1 MITIKKGL
9 DLPIA
14 GEPSALIENGP
25 VVRSVALIGPDYIGM
40 KPTLLVEV
48 GDTVK
53 KGQLLFSDK
62 KTEGVLYTAPVAG
75 KITEINR
82 GAKRV
87 FQSMVIEVEG
97 DEEETFTSY
106 GESDLTSLTREQ
118 VQENLLKSGL
128 WSSLRTR
135 PYSRVPSPET
145 TPHSIFVTAIDTNPL
160 APPPEVVLSEEPRAF
175 TQGLQVLK
183 SLTAGKLF
191 LCKAPGT
198 NLPGVEQDFVTV
210 EEFGGPHPAG
220 LVGTHIHFLDPVS
233 EKKTV
238 WYINY
243 QDVIAIGK
251 LFATGKLSSE
261 RVISIAGP
269 VVKEP
274 KLVRTVIGANIADL
288 TADNLEGEN
297 DRLISGSALSGRTA
311 EGPFAYLGRY
321 ALQVTALK
329 EGDHRD
335 FLGWM
340 GPGFNKYSVVPVF
353 ASSWIGQGKKVA
365 FTTSTEGSKRAMIP
379 IGTYEKVMPLD
390 ILPTFLLRA
399 LITDDTEQAKQLGC
413 LELDEED
420 LSLCT
425 FVCPGKYNYGSL
437 LRKSLTTIEVEG

>member
-14 GEPSALIENGP
+14 GVPSALIENGP
-25 VVRSVALIGPDYIGM
+25 AVRSVALIGPDYIGM

-62 KTEGVLYTAPVAG
+62 KTEGVLFTAPVAG
-75 KITEINR
+75 KVTEINR
-82 GAKRV
+82 GAKRA

-106 GESDLTSLTREQ
+106 GEGDLTSLTREQ
-118 VQENLLKSGL
+118 VQDNLLKSGL
-128 WSSLRTR
+128 WTSLRTR

-183 SLTAGKLF
+183 TLTTGKVF

-251 LFATGKLSSE
+251 LFATGQLSSE
-261 RVISIAGP
+261 RVVSVAGP

-274 KLVRTVIGANIADL
+274 KLVRTVLGANISDL
-288 TADNLEGEN
+288 VEGNLEGDM

-311 EGPFAYLGRY
+311 QGPFAYLGRY

-329 EGDHRD
+329 EGTHRD

-399 LITDDTEQAKQLGC
+399 LITEDTEQAKLLGC

-437 LRKSLTTIEVEG
+437 LRDNLTKIEIEG

>member
-25 VVRSVALIGPDYIGM
+25 AIRSVALIGPDYVGM
-40 KPTLLVEV
+40 KPTLAVDV

-53 KGQLLFSDK
+53 KGQMIFSDK
-62 KTEGVLYTAPVAG
+62 KTEGVIYTSPVSG
-75 KITEINR
+75 KVKEINR

-87 FQSMVIEVEG
+87 FQSMVIEVQG
-97 DEEETFTSY
+97 SDEETFASY
-106 GESDLTSLTREQ
+106 SDDALASLTRDQ
-118 VQENLLKSGL
+118 VQENLLQSGL

-135 PYSRVPSPET
+135 PFSRVPAPGTE
-145 TPHSIFVTAIDTNPL
+145 PHSIFVTAIDTNPL
-160 APPPEVVLSEEPRAF
+160 APPPEVVLGEEPRAF
-175 TQGLQVLK
+175 TQGLQVLRTL
-183 SLTAGKLF
+183 SEGKLY

-198 NLPGVEQDFVTV
+198 NLPGCELDFVTV

-220 LVGTHIHFLDPVS
+220 LPGTHIHFLDPVS
-233 EKKTV
+233 DKKTV
-238 WYINY
+238 WTINY

-251 LFATGKLSSE
+251 LFATGKLSTE
-261 RVISIAGP
+261 RVISLAGP
-269 VVKEP
+269 VVKNP
-274 KLVRTVIGANIADL
+274 KLLKTTLGASLHDL
-288 TADNLEGEN
+288 TEGNLEEGEN
-297 DRLISGSALSGRTA
+297 RLISGSALSGRA
-311 EGPFAYLGRY
+311 SEGPFAYLGRY
-321 ALQVTALK
+321 ALQVTVLK
-329 EGDHRD
+329 EGNHRD

-340 GPGFNKYSVVPVF
+340 GPGFNKFSVVPVF
-353 ASSWIGQGKKVA
+353 ISSWLGQGKKRS

-399 LITDDTEQAKQLGC
+399 LITEDTEQAKELGC

-437 LRKSLTTIEVEG
+437 LRDNLTKIEIEG

>member
-25 VVRSVALIGPDYIGM
+25 AIRSVALIGPDYVGM
-40 KPTLLVEV
+40 KPTLAVDV

-53 KGQLLFSDK
+53 KGQKIFSDK
-62 KTEGVLYTAPVAG
+62 KTEGVVYTSPVSG
-75 KITEINR
+75 KVTEINR

-87 FQSMVIEVEG
+87 FQSLVIEVQG
-97 DEEETFTSY
+97 SDEETFASY
-106 GESDLTSLTREQ
+106 GDDALASLTRDQ
-118 VQENLLKSGL
+118 VQENLLQSGL
-128 WSSLRTR
+128 WTSFRTR
-135 PYSRVPSPET
+135 PYSRVPAPGTE
-145 TPHSIFVTAIDTNPL
+145 PHSIFVTAIDTNPL
-160 APPPEVVLSEEPRAF
+160 APPPEVVLGEEPRAF
-175 TQGLQVLK
+175 TQGLQVLRT
-183 SLTAGKLF
+183 LTGGKLY

-198 NLPGVEQDFVTV
+198 NLPGCELDFVTV

-220 LVGTHIHFLDPVS
+220 LPGTHIHFLDPVS
-233 EKKTV
+233 DKKTV
-238 WYINY
+238 WNINY

-251 LFATGKLSSE
+251 LFTTGKLSTE
-261 RVISIAGP
+261 RVISLAGP
-269 VVKEP
+269 VVKNP
-274 KLVRTVIGANIADL
+274 KLLKTTLGASLHDL
-288 TADNLEGEN
+288 TEGNLEEGEN
-297 DRLISGSALSGRTA
+297 RLISGSALSGRKSQ
-311 EGPFAYLGRY
+311 GPFAYLGRY
-321 ALQVTALK
+321 ALQVTVLR
-329 EGDHRD
+329 EGNHRD

-340 GPGFNKYSVVPVF
+340 GPGFDKFSVVPVF
-353 ASSWIGQGKKVA
+353 ISSWLGQGKKRA

-399 LITDDTEQAKQLGC
+399 LITEDTEQAKELGC

-437 LRKSLTTIEVEG
+437 LRNNLTKIEIEG

>member
-14 GEPSALIENGP
+14 GVPSALIENGP
-25 VVRSVALIGPDYIGM
+25 AVRSVALIGPDYIGM

-62 KTEGVLYTAPVAG
+62 KTEGVLFTAPVAG
-75 KITEINR
+75 KVTEINR
-82 GAKRV
+82 GAKRA

-106 GESDLTSLTREQ
+106 GEGDLTSLTREQ
-118 VQENLLKSGL
+118 VQDNLLKSGL
-128 WSSLRTR
+128 WTSLRTR

-183 SLTAGKLF
+183 TLTTGKVF

-251 LFATGKLSSE
+251 LFATGQLSSE
-261 RVISIAGP
+261 RVISVAGP

-274 KLVRTVIGANIADL
+274 KLVRTVLGANISDL
-288 TADNLEGEN
+288 VEGNLEGDM

-311 EGPFAYLGRY
+311 QGPFAYLGRY
-321 ALQVTALK
+321 ALQVTVLK
-329 EGDHRD
+329 EGTHRD

-399 LITDDTEQAKQLGC
+399 LITEDTEQAKQLGC

-437 LRKSLTTIEVEG
+437 LRKSLTTIEIEG

>member
-14 GEPSALIENGP
+14 GVPSALIENGP
-25 VVRSVALIGPDYIGM
+25 AVRSVALIGPDYIGM

-62 KTEGVLYTAPVAG
+62 KTEGVLFTAPVAG
-75 KITEINR
+75 KVTEINR
-82 GAKRV
+82 GAKRA

-106 GESDLTSLTREQ
+106 GEGDLTSLTREQ
-118 VQENLLKSGL
+118 VQDNLLKSGL
-128 WSSLRTR
+128 WTSLRTR

-183 SLTAGKLF
+183 TLTTGKVF

-243 QDVIAIGK
+243 QDVIAFGK
-251 LFATGKLSSE
+251 LFATGQLSSE

-274 KLVRTVIGANIADL
+274 KLVRTVLGANISDL
-288 TADNLEGEN
+288 VEGNLEGDM

-311 EGPFAYLGRY
+311 QGPFAYLGRY

-329 EGDHRD
+329 EGTHRD

-399 LITDDTEQAKQLGC
+399 LITEDTEQAKQLGC

-437 LRKSLTTIEVEG
+437 LRKSLTTIEIEG

>member
-25 VVRSVALIGPDYIGM
+25 EIRSVALIGPDYIGM
-40 KPTLLVEV
+40 KPTLAVEV

-62 KTEGVLYTAPVAG
+62 KTEGVIYTAPAAG
-75 KITEINR
+75 KVTEINR
-82 GAKRV
+82 GAKRA
-87 FQSMVIEVEG
+87 FQSMVIELEG
-97 DEEETFTSY
+97 SDEETFASY
-106 GESDLTSLTREQ
+106 EEGQLSSLTREQ
-118 VQENLLKSGL
+118 VTENLVQSGL
-128 WSSLRTR
+128 WTSLRTR
-135 PYSRVPSPET
+135 PYSKVPSPES
-145 TPHSIFVTAIDTNPL
+145 TPHSIFVTAIDTSPL

-175 TQGLQVLK
+175 SQGLQILK
-183 SLTAGKLF
+183 TLTEGKLF

-198 NLPGVEQDFVTV
+198 NLPGCELDFVTV

-220 LVGTHIHFLDPVS
+220 LVGTHIHYLDPVS

-243 QDVIAIGK
+243 QDVIAVGK
-251 LFATGKLSSE
+251 LFTTGQLSNE

-269 VVKEP
+269 VVKNP
-274 KLVRTVIGANIADL
+274 KLVKTIMGASLADL
-288 TADNLEGEN
+288 TDGNLEEGV
-297 DRLISGSALSGRTA
+297 DRIISGSALSGRTG

-329 EGDHRD
+329 EGTHRD

-340 GPGFNKYSVVPVF
+340 GPGFNKFSVVPVF
-353 ASSWIGQGKKVA
+353 ASSWLGKGKKVP

-399 LITDDTEQAKQLGC
+399 LITEDTEQAKLLGC

-437 LRKSLTTIEVEG
+437 LRDNLTKIEIEG

>member
-14 GEPSALIENGP
+14 GVPSALIENGP
-25 VVRSVALIGPDYIGM
+25 AVRSVALIGPDYIGM

-62 KTEGVLYTAPVAG
+62 KTEGVLFTAPVAG
-75 KITEINR
+75 KVTEINR
-82 GAKRV
+82 GAKRA

-106 GESDLTSLTREQ
+106 GEGDLTSLTREQ
-118 VQENLLKSGL
+118 VQDNLLKSGL
-128 WSSLRTR
+128 WTSLRTR

-183 SLTAGKLF
+183 TLTTGKVF

-251 LFATGKLSSE
+251 LFATGQLSSE

-274 KLVRTVIGANIADL
+274 KLVRTVLGANINDL
-288 TADNLEGEN
+288 VEGNLEGDM

-311 EGPFAYLGRY
+311 QGPFAYLGRY

-329 EGDHRD
+329 EGTHRD

-399 LITDDTEQAKQLGC
+399 LITEDTEQAKQLGC

-437 LRKSLTTIEVEG
+437 LRNSLTTIEIEG

>member
-1 MITIKKGL
+1 
-9 DLPIA
+9 
-14 GEPSALIENGP
+14 
-25 VVRSVALIGPDYIGM
+25 
-40 KPTLLVEV
+40 
-48 GDTVK
+48 
-53 KGQLLFSDK
+53 
-62 KTEGVLYTAPVAG
+62 
-75 KITEINR
+75 
-82 GAKRV
+82 
-87 FQSMVIEVEG
+87 MVIEVEG

-106 GESDLTSLTREQ
+106 GEGDLTSLTREQ
-118 VQENLLKSGL
+118 VQDNLLKSGL
-128 WSSLRTR
+128 WTSLRTR

-183 SLTAGKLF
+183 TLTTGKVF

-251 LFATGKLSSE
+251 LFATGQLSSE

-274 KLVRTVIGANIADL
+274 KLVRTVLGANISDL
-288 TADNLEGEN
+288 VEGNLEGDM

-311 EGPFAYLGRY
+311 QGPFAYLGRY

-329 EGDHRD
+329 EGTHRD

-399 LITDDTEQAKQLGC
+399 LITEDTEQAKQLGC

-437 LRKSLTTIEVEG
+437 LRKSLTTIEIEG

>member
-25 VVRSVALIGPDYIGM
+25 AIRSVALIGPDYVGM
-40 KPTLLVEV
+40 KPTLAVDV

-53 KGQLLFSDK
+53 KGQELFSDK
-62 KTEGVLYTAPVAG
+62 KTEGVIFTSPVSG
-75 KITEINR
+75 KVTEINR

-87 FQSMVIEVEG
+87 FQSMVIEVQG
-97 DEEETFTSY
+97 SDEESFAAY
-106 GESDLTSLTREQ
+106 SDEALASLTRDQ
-118 VQENLLKSGL
+118 VQDNLLKSGL
-128 WSSLRTR
+128 WTSLRTR
-135 PYSRVPSPET
+135 PYSRVPAPGT

-160 APPPEVVLSEEPRAF
+160 APPPEVVLGEEPRAF
-175 TQGLQVLK
+175 TQGLETLRT
-183 SLTAGKLF
+183 LTEGKLY

-198 NLPGVEQDFVTV
+198 NLPGCELDFVTV
-210 EEFGGPHPAG
+210 EEFGGLHPAG
-220 LVGTHIHFLDPVS
+220 LPGTHIHFLDPVS
-233 EKKTV
+233 DKKTV
-238 WYINY
+238 WNINY

-251 LFATGKLSSE
+251 LFSTGKLDTD
-261 RVISIAGP
+261 RVISLAGP
-269 VVKEP
+269 VVKNP
-274 KLVRTVIGANIADL
+274 KLLKTTLGASLFDL
-288 TADNLEGEN
+288 TEGNLEEGEN
-297 DRLISGSALSGRTA
+297 RLISGSALSGRTSQ
-311 EGPFAYLGRY
+311 GPFAYLGRY
-321 ALQVTALK
+321 ALQVTVLK
-329 EGDHRD
+329 EGNHRD

-340 GPGFNKYSVVPVF
+340 GPGFDKFSVVPVF
-353 ASSWIGQGKKVA
+353 ISSWLGQGKKHS

-399 LITDDTEQAKQLGC
+399 LITEDTEQAKELGC

-437 LRKSLTTIEVEG
+437 LRNNLTKIEIEG

>member
-14 GEPSALIENGP
+14 GEPSALIEDGP
-25 VVRSVALIGPDYIGM
+25 QIRSVALIGPDYIGM
-40 KPTLLVEV
+40 KPTLAVDV

-62 KTEGVLYTAPVAG
+62 KTEGVIYTAPAAG
-75 KITEINR
+75 KVTEINR
-82 GAKRV
+82 GAKRA
-87 FQSMVIEVEG
+87 FQSLVIECEG
-97 DEEETFTSY
+97 SDEETFASY
-106 GESDLTSLTREQ
+106 EEGQLASLTREQ
-118 VQENLLKSGL
+118 VTENLLQSGL
-128 WSSLRTR
+128 WPSLRTR

-183 SLTAGKLF
+183 TLTEGKLF

-198 NLPGVEQDFVTV
+198 NLPGCELDFVTV

-251 LFATGKLSSE
+251 LFATGQLYTD

-269 VVKEP
+269 VVKNP
-274 KLVRTVIGANIADL
+274 KLVKTVIGASLADL
-288 TADNLEGEN
+288 TEGNLEEGV
-297 DRLISGSALSGRTA
+297 DRIISGSALSGRNG
-311 EGPFAYLGRY
+311 EGPFGYLGRY

-329 EGDHRD
+329 EGNHRD

-340 GPGFNKYSVVPVF
+340 GPGFNKFSVVPVF
-353 ASSWIGQGKKVA
+353 ASSWVGQGKKIP

-399 LITDDTEQAKQLGC
+399 LITEDTEQAKLLGC

-437 LRKSLTTIEVEG
+437 LRDNLTKIEVEG

>member
-14 GEPSALIENGP
+14 GVPSALIENGP
-25 VVRSVALIGPDYIGM
+25 AVRSVALIGPDYIGM

-62 KTEGVLYTAPVAG
+62 KTEGVLFTAPVAG
-75 KITEINR
+75 KVTEINR
-82 GAKRV
+82 GAKRA

-106 GESDLTSLTREQ
+106 GEGDLTSLTREQ
-118 VQENLLKSGL
+118 VQDNLLKSGL
-128 WSSLRTR
+128 WTSLRTR

-183 SLTAGKLF
+183 TLTTGKVF

-251 LFATGKLSSE
+251 LFATGQLSSE
-261 RVISIAGP
+261 RVVSVAGP

-274 KLVRTVIGANIADL
+274 KLVRTVLGANISDL
-288 TADNLEGEN
+288 VEGNLEGDM

-311 EGPFAYLGRY
+311 QGPFAYLGRY

-329 EGDHRD
+329 EGTHRD

-399 LITDDTEQAKQLGC
+399 LITEDTEQAKLLGC

-437 LRKSLTTIEVEG
+437 LRKSLTTIEIEG

>member
-9 DLPIA
+9 DLPIS
-14 GEPSALIENGP
+14 GEPSALIEQGP
-25 VVRSVALIGPDYIGM
+25 EIRSIALIGPDYIGM
-40 KPTLLVEV
+40 KPTLAVEI

-53 KGQLLFSDK
+53 KGQMLFSDK
-62 KTEGVLYTAPVAG
+62 KTEGVIYTSPVAG
-75 KITEINR
+75 KVTEINR
-82 GAKRV
+82 GAKRA
-87 FQSMVIEVEG
+87 FQSMVIEVGGEDEETFASYG
-97 DEEETFTSY
+97 DEE
-106 GESDLTSLTREQ
+106 LANLTREQ
-118 VQENLLKSGL
+118 VQENLLNSGL

-135 PYSRVPSPET
+135 PYSRVPVPGA

-160 APPPEVVLSEEPRAF
+160 APPPEVILSEEPRAF
-175 TQGLQVLK
+175 AQGLQLLK
-183 SLTAGKLF
+183 TLTDGKLF

-198 NLPGVEQDFVTV
+198 NLPGCDLDFVTV

-220 LVGTHIHFLDPVS
+220 LVGTHVHFLDPVS
-233 EKKTV
+233 EKKTI
-238 WYINY
+238 WNINY

-251 LFATGKLSSE
+251 LFTTGKLSVE

-269 VVKEP
+269 TVKNP
-274 KLVRTVIGANIADL
+274 KLVKTILGASLTDL
-288 TADNLEGEN
+288 TDGNLEDGEN
-297 DRLISGSALSGRTA
+297 RLVSGSALSGRTG

-321 ALQVTALK
+321 ALQVTGLK
-329 EGDHRD
+329 EGNHRD

-340 GPGFNKYSVVPVF
+340 GPGFNKFSVVPVF
-353 ASSWIGQGKKVA
+353 ISSWLGQGKKFS

-399 LITDDTEQAKQLGC
+399 LITEDTEQAKELGC

-425 FVCPGKYNYGSL
+425 FVCPGKYNYGAL
-437 LRKSLTTIEVEG
+437 LRKNLTKIEIEG

>member
-14 GEPSALIENGP
+14 GVPSALIENGP
-25 VVRSVALIGPDYIGM
+25 AVRSVALIGPDYIGM

-62 KTEGVLYTAPVAG
+62 KTEGVLFTAPVAG
-75 KITEINR
+75 KVTEINR
-82 GAKRV
+82 GAKRA

-106 GESDLTSLTREQ
+106 GEGDLTSLTREQ
-118 VQENLLKSGL
+118 VQDNLLKSGL
-128 WSSLRTR
+128 WTSLRTR

-145 TPHSIFVTAIDTNPL
+145 TPNSIFVTAIDTNPL

-183 SLTAGKLF
+183 TLTTGKVF

-251 LFATGKLSSE
+251 LFATGQLSSE

-274 KLVRTVIGANIADL
+274 KLVRTVLGANINDL
-288 TADNLEGEN
+288 VEGNLEGDM

-311 EGPFAYLGRY
+311 QGPFAYLGRY

-329 EGDHRD
+329 EGTHRD

-353 ASSWIGQGKKVA
+353 ASSWIGQGKRVA
-365 FTTSTEGSKRAMIP
+365 FPTSTEGSKRAMIP

-399 LITDDTEQAKQLGC
+399 LITEDTEQAKQLGC

-437 LRKSLTTIEVEG
+437 LRKSLTTIEIEG

>member
-14 GEPSALIENGP
+14 GVPSALIENGP
-25 VVRSVALIGPDYIGM
+25 AVRSVALIGPDYIGM

-62 KTEGVLYTAPVAG
+62 KTEGVLFTAPVAG
-75 KITEINR
+75 KVTEINR
-82 GAKRV
+82 GAKRA

-106 GESDLTSLTREQ
+106 GEGDLTSLTREQ
-118 VQENLLKSGL
+118 VQDNLLKSGL
-128 WSSLRTR
+128 WTSLRTR

-183 SLTAGKLF
+183 TLTTGKVF

-251 LFATGKLSSE
+251 LFATGQLSSE
-261 RVISIAGP
+261 RVVSVAGP

-274 KLVRTVIGANIADL
+274 KLVRTVLGANISDL
-288 TADNLEGEN
+288 VEGNLEGDM

-311 EGPFAYLGRY
+311 QGPFAYLGRY

-329 EGDHRD
+329 EGTHRD

-399 LITDDTEQAKQLGC
+399 LITEDTEQAKQLGC

-437 LRKSLTTIEVEG
+437 LRKSLTTIEIEG

>member
-9 DLPIA
+9 NLPIA
-14 GEPSALIENGP
+14 GAPSALIENGP
-25 VVRSVALIGPDYIGM
+25 TIRSVAVIGPDYIGM
-40 KPTLLVEV
+40 KPTLVVDV

-62 KTEGVLYTAPVAG
+62 KTEGVIYTAPVAG
-75 KITEINR
+75 KVTEINR
-82 GAKRV
+82 GAKRA
-87 FQSMVIEVEG
+87 FQSLVIEPQG
-97 DEEETFTSY
+97 SDEETFTSY
-106 GESDLTSLTREQ
+106 SDDALASLTREQ
-118 VQENLLKSGL
+118 VEENLLQSGL
-128 WSSLRTR
+128 WTSLRTR
-135 PYSRVPSPET
+135 PYSRVPAPGS

-175 TQGLQVLK
+175 TQGLQVLRT
-183 SLTAGKLF
+183 LTAGRLY

-198 NLPGVEQDFVTV
+198 NLPGCEFDFVTV

-220 LVGTHIHFLDPVS
+220 LAGTHIHFLDPVS

-238 WYINY
+238 WTINY
-243 QDVIAIGK
+243 QDVIAVGK
-251 LFATGKLSSE
+251 LFTTGKLSME

-269 VVKEP
+269 VVKQP
-274 KLVRTVIGANIADL
+274 KLVRTVSGASLQDL
-288 TADNLEGEN
+288 TEGNLEAGEN
-297 DRLISGSALSGRTA
+297 RLISGSALSGRTGK
-311 EGPFAYLGRY
+311 GPFAYLGRY
-321 ALQVTALK
+321 ALQVTVLK
-329 EGDHRD
+329 EGNHRD

-340 GPGFNKYSVVPVF
+340 GPGFEKFSVVPVF
-353 ASSWIGQGKKVA
+353 ASSWLGPGKKFP

-399 LITDDTEQAKQLGC
+399 LITDDTEQAKELGC

-437 LRKSLTTIEVEG
+437 LRDSLTKIEIEG

>member
-9 DLPIA
+9 NLPIA
-14 GEPSALIENGP
+14 GAPSALIENGP
-25 VVRSVALIGPDYIGM
+25 TVRSVAVIGPDYIGM
-40 KPTLLVEV
+40 KPTLVVDV

-53 KGQLLFSDK
+53 KGQLLFTDK
-62 KTEGVLYTAPVAG
+62 KTEGVVYTAPVAG
-75 KITEINR
+75 KVTEINR
-82 GAKRV
+82 GAKRA
-87 FQSMVIEVEG
+87 FQSLVIAPQG
-97 DEEETFTSY
+97 SDEESFTSY
-106 GESDLTSLTREQ
+106 SDDALASLTREQ
-118 VQENLLKSGL
+118 VEENLLQSGL
-128 WSSLRTR
+128 WTSLRTR
-135 PYSRVPSPET
+135 PYSRVPAPGS

-175 TQGLQVLK
+175 TQGLQVLRT
-183 SLTAGKLF
+183 LTTGRLY

-198 NLPGVEQDFVTV
+198 NLPGCELDFVTV

-220 LVGTHIHFLDPVS
+220 LPGTHIHFLDPVS

-238 WYINY
+238 WTINY

-251 LFATGKLSSE
+251 LFTTGKLDME

-269 VVKEP
+269 VVKQP
-274 KLVRTVIGANIADL
+274 KLVRTVSGASLQDL
-288 TADNLEGEN
+288 TEGNLEAGEN
-297 DRLISGSALSGRTA
+297 RLISGSALSGRTGK
-311 EGPFAYLGRY
+311 GPFAYLGRY
-321 ALQVTALK
+321 ALQVTVLK
-329 EGDHRD
+329 EGNHRD

-340 GPGFNKYSVVPVF
+340 GPGFEKFSVVPVF
-353 ASSWIGQGKKVA
+353 ASSWLGPGKKFP

-399 LITDDTEQAKQLGC
+399 LITDDTEQAKELGC

-437 LRKSLTTIEVEG
+437 LRDSLTKIEIEG

>member
-25 VVRSVALIGPDYIGM
+25 EVRSVALIGPDYVGM
-40 KPTLLVEV
+40 KPTLAVEV

-62 KTEGVLYTAPVAG
+62 KTEGVIYTSPAAG

-82 GAKRV
+82 GAKRA
-87 FQSMVIEVEG
+87 FQSMVIELQG
-97 DEEETFTSY
+97 DEEESFTSY
-106 GESDLTSLTREQ
+106 GEGDLSNLTREQ
-118 VQENLLKSGL
+118 VQENLLQSGL
-128 WSSLRTR
+128 WTSLRTR
-135 PYSRVPSPET
+135 PYSRVPVPGTE
-145 TPHSIFVTAIDTNPL
+145 PHSIFVTAIDTSPL
-160 APPPEVVLSEEPRAF
+160 APPPEVILSEEPRAF
-175 TQGLQVLK
+175 TQGLQVLHT
-183 SLTAGKLF
+183 LTSGKLF

-198 NLPGVEQDFVTV
+198 NLPGCDLDFVSV

-220 LVGTHIHFLDPVS
+220 LPGTHIHFLDPVS

-238 WYINY
+238 WTINY

-251 LFATGKLSSE
+251 LFATGKLSTE

-269 VVKEP
+269 VVKNP
-274 KLVRTVIGANIADL
+274 KLVRTIMGASLLDL
-288 TADNLEGEN
+288 TEGNLEEGDN
-297 DRLISGSALSGRTA
+297 RVISGSALSGRTA
-311 EGPFAYLGRY
+311 EGPFAYLGRH
-321 ALQVTALK
+321 ALQVTVLK
-329 EGDHRD
+329 EGHHRD

-340 GPGFNKYSVVPVF
+340 GPGFEKFSIVPVF
-353 ASSWIGQGKKVA
+353 ASSWLGAGKKFP
-365 FTTSTEGSKRAMIP
+365 FTTSSEGSKRAMIP

-399 LITDDTEQAKQLGC
+399 LITEDTEQAKELGC

-437 LRKSLTTIEVEG
+437 LRHSLTKIEIEG

>member
-14 GEPSALIENGP
+14 GVPSALIENGP
-25 VVRSVALIGPDYIGM
+25 AVRSVALIGPDYIGM

-62 KTEGVLYTAPVAG
+62 KTEGVLFTAPVAG
-75 KITEINR
+75 KVTEINR
-82 GAKRV
+82 GAKRA

-106 GESDLTSLTREQ
+106 GEGDLTSLTREQ
-118 VQENLLKSGL
+118 VQDNLLKSGL
-128 WSSLRTR
+128 WTSLRTR

-183 SLTAGKLF
+183 TLTTGKVF

-251 LFATGKLSSE
+251 LFATGQLSSE

-274 KLVRTVIGANIADL
+274 KLVRTVLGANISDL
-288 TADNLEGEN
+288 VEGNLEGDM

-311 EGPFAYLGRY
+311 QGPFAYLGRY

-329 EGDHRD
+329 EGTHRD

-399 LITDDTEQAKQLGC
+399 LITEDTEQAKQLGC

-437 LRKSLTTIEVEG
+437 LRKSLTTIEIEG

>member
-14 GEPSALIENGP
+14 GAPSALIENGP
-25 VVRSVALIGPDYIGM
+25 FVRSVALIGPDYIGM
-40 KPTLLVEV
+40 KPTLAVEV

-62 KTEGVLYTAPVAG
+62 KTEGVFYTAPVAG
-75 KITEINR
+75 KIAEINR
-82 GAKRV
+82 GAKRA

-97 DEEETFTSY
+97 DGEETFTSY
-106 GESDLTSLTREQ
+106 GDSDLTSLTREQ
-118 VQENLLKSGL
+118 VQDNLLKSGL
-128 WSSLRTR
+128 WTSLRTR

-183 SLTAGKLF
+183 SLTEGKLY

-198 NLPGVEQDFVTV
+198 NLPGLELDFVTV

-220 LVGTHIHFLDPVS
+220 LVGTHIHFLDPVN

-274 KLVRTVIGANIADL
+274 KLVRTVMGASITDL
-288 TADNLEGEN
+288 VEGNLEGDM

-311 EGPFAYLGRY
+311 QGPFAYLGRY

-329 EGDHRD
+329 EGTHRD

-340 GPGFNKYSVVPVF
+340 GPGFNKFSVVPVF
-353 ASSWIGQGKKVA
+353 ASSWVGQGKKVA

-399 LITDDTEQAKQLGC
+399 LITEDTEQAKQLGC

>member
-25 VVRSVALIGPDYIGM
+25 AIRSVALIGPDYVGM
-40 KPTLLVEV
+40 KPTLAVDV

-53 KGQLLFSDK
+53 KGQMLFSDK
-62 KTEGVLYTAPVAG
+62 KTEGVIFTSPVSG
-75 KITEINR
+75 KVTEINR

-87 FQSMVIEVEG
+87 FESMVIEVQG
-97 DEEETFTSY
+97 SDEETFASY
-106 GESDLTSLTREQ
+106 SDEALASLTRDQ

-128 WSSLRTR
+128 WTSLRTR
-135 PYSRVPSPET
+135 PYSRVPAPGT

-160 APPPEVVLSEEPRAF
+160 APPPEVVLGEEPRAF
-175 TQGLQVLK
+175 TQGLEALRT
-183 SLTAGKLF
+183 LTDGKLY

-198 NLPGVEQDFVTV
+198 NLPGCELDFVTV

-220 LVGTHIHFLDPVS
+220 LAGTHIHFLDPVS
-233 EKKTV
+233 ENKTV
-238 WYINY
+238 WNINY

-251 LFATGKLSSE
+251 LFSTGKLYTD
-261 RVISIAGP
+261 RVISLAGP
-269 VVKEP
+269 VVKNP
-274 KLVRTVIGANIADL
+274 KLLKTTLGASLFDL
-288 TADNLEGEN
+288 TEGNLEEGEN
-297 DRLISGSALSGRTA
+297 RLISGSALSGRTSQ
-311 EGPFAYLGRY
+311 GPFAYLGRY
-321 ALQVTALK
+321 ALQVTVLK
-329 EGDHRD
+329 EGNHRD

-340 GPGFNKYSVVPVF
+340 GPGFDKFSVVPVF
-353 ASSWIGQGKKVA
+353 ISSWLGKGKKHS

-399 LITDDTEQAKQLGC
+399 LITEDTEQAKELGC

-425 FVCPGKYNYGSL
+425 FVCPGKYNYASL
-437 LRKSLTTIEVEG
+437 LRNNLTKIEIEG

>member
-14 GEPSALIENGP
+14 GVPSALIENGP
-25 VVRSVALIGPDYIGM
+25 AVRSVALIGPDYIGM

-62 KTEGVLYTAPVAG
+62 KTEGVLFTAPVAG
-75 KITEINR
+75 KVTEINR
-82 GAKRV
+82 GAKRA

-106 GESDLTSLTREQ
+106 GEGDLTSLTREQ
-118 VQENLLKSGL
+118 VQDNLLKSGL
-128 WSSLRTR
+128 WTSLRTR

-183 SLTAGKLF
+183 TLTTGKVF

-251 LFATGKLSSE
+251 LIATGQLSSE

-274 KLVRTVIGANIADL
+274 KLVRTVLGANISDL
-288 TADNLEGEN
+288 VEGNLEGDM

-311 EGPFAYLGRY
+311 QGPFAYLGRY

-329 EGDHRD
+329 EGTHRD

-399 LITDDTEQAKQLGC
+399 LITEDTEQAKQLGC

-437 LRKSLTTIEVEG
+437 LRKSLTTIEIEG

>member
-25 VVRSVALIGPDYIGM
+25 QVRSVALIGPDYIGM
-40 KPTLLVEV
+40 KPTLAVEV

-62 KTEGVLYTAPVAG
+62 KIEGVIYTAPAAG
-75 KITEINR
+75 KVTEINR

-87 FQSMVIEVEG
+87 FQSLVIELAGE
-97 DEEETFTSY
+97 EEETFTSY
-106 GESDLTSLTREQ
+106 EEGQLASLTREQ
-118 VQENLLKSGL
+118 VTENLLQSGL
-128 WSSLRTR
+128 WTSLRTR
-135 PYSRVPSPET
+135 PYSKVPSPES
-145 TPHSIFVTAIDTNPL
+145 TPHSIFVTAIDTSPL

-175 TQGLQVLK
+175 SQGLQVLK
-183 SLTAGKLF
+183 SLTEGKLY

-198 NLPGVEQDFVTV
+198 NLPGCDLDFVTV

-220 LVGTHIHFLDPVS
+220 LPGTHIHYLDPVS

-251 LFATGKLSSE
+251 LFTTGQLYNE

-269 VVKEP
+269 VVKNP
-274 KLVRTVIGANIADL
+274 KLVKTIMGASLTDL
-288 TADNLEGEN
+288 TDGNLEEGV
-297 DRLISGSALSGRTA
+297 DRIISGSALAGRA
-311 EGPFAYLGRY
+311 ADGPFAYLGRY
-321 ALQVTALK
+321 ALQVTALE
-329 EGDHRD
+329 EGTHRD

-340 GPGFNKYSVVPVF
+340 GPGFNKFSVVPVF
-353 ASSWIGQGKKVA
+353 ASSWTGKGKKVP

-399 LITDDTEQAKQLGC
+399 LITEDTEQAKLLGC

-437 LRKSLTTIEVEG
+437 LRDNLTKIEIEG

>member
-14 GEPSALIENGP
+14 GEPAVLIENGP
-25 VVRSVALIGPDYIGM
+25 DIRSIALIGPDYIGM
-40 KPTLLVEV
+40 KPTLAVDV

-53 KGQLLFSDK
+53 KGQMLFSDK
-62 KTEGVLYTAPVAG
+62 KTEGVIYTSPVAG
-75 KITEINR
+75 KVTEINR
-82 GAKRV
+82 GAKRA
-87 FQSMVIEVEG
+87 FESMVIEVQG
-97 DEEETFTSY
+97 SDEETFASY
-106 GESDLTSLTREQ
+106 SDEDLSNLTREQ
-118 VQENLLKSGL
+118 VQENLLQSGL

-135 PYSRVPSPET
+135 PYSRVPAPGSM
-145 TPHSIFVTAIDTNPL
+145 PHSIFVTAIDTNPL
-160 APPPEVVLSEEPRAF
+160 APPPEVILSEEPRAF
-175 TQGLQVLK
+175 TQGLQLLK
-183 SLTAGKLF
+183 TLTDGKLY

-198 NLPGVEQDFVTV
+198 NLPGCDLDFVTV

-220 LVGTHIHFLDPVS
+220 LVGTHVHFLDPVS
-233 EKKTV
+233 EKKTI
-238 WYINY
+238 WNINY

-251 LFATGKLSSE
+251 LFTTGKLSVE

-269 VVKEP
+269 AIKNP
-274 KLVRTVIGANIADL
+274 KLVKTILGANLTDL
-288 TADNLEGEN
+288 TDGNLEEGEN
-297 DRLISGSALSGRTA
+297 RLVSGSVLSGRNA
-311 EGPFAYLGRY
+311 QGPFEFLGRY
-321 ALQVTALK
+321 ALQVTGLK
-329 EGDHRD
+329 EGNHRD

-340 GPGFNKYSVVPVF
+340 GPGFNKFSVVPVF
-353 ASSWIGQGKKVA
+353 ASSWLGQGKKFP

-399 LITDDTEQAKQLGC
+399 LISEDTEQAKELGC

-437 LRKSLTTIEVEG
+437 LRKNLTKIEIEG

>member
-14 GEPSALIENGP
+14 GVPSALIENGP
-25 VVRSVALIGPDYIGM
+25 AVRSVALIGPDYIGM

-62 KTEGVLYTAPVAG
+62 KTEGVLFTAPVAG
-75 KITEINR
+75 KVTEINR
-82 GAKRV
+82 GAKRA

-106 GESDLTSLTREQ
+106 GEGDLTSLTREQ
-118 VQENLLKSGL
+118 VQDNLLKSGL
-128 WSSLRTR
+128 WTSLRTR

-183 SLTAGKLF
+183 TLTTGKVF

-251 LFATGKLSSE
+251 LFATGQLSSE

-274 KLVRTVIGANIADL
+274 KLVRTVLGANINDL
-288 TADNLEGEN
+288 VEGNLEGDM

-311 EGPFAYLGRY
+311 QGPFAYLGRY

-329 EGDHRD
+329 EGTHRD

-399 LITDDTEQAKQLGC
+399 LITEDTEQAKQLGC

-437 LRKSLTTIEVEG
+437 LRKSLTTIEIEG

>member
-14 GEPSALIENGP
+14 GEPAALIENGP
-25 VVRSVALIGPDYIGM
+25 DIRSIALIGPDYIGM
-40 KPTLLVEV
+40 KPTLAVDV

-53 KGQLLFSDK
+53 KGQMLFSDK
-62 KTEGVLYTAPVAG
+62 KTEGVIYTSPVAG
-75 KITEINR
+75 KVTEINR
-82 GAKRV
+82 GAKRA
-87 FQSMVIEVEG
+87 FESMVIEVQG
-97 DEEETFTSY
+97 SDEETFASY
-106 GESDLTSLTREQ
+106 GDEDLANLTREQ
-118 VQENLLKSGL
+118 VQENLLHSGL

-135 PYSRVPSPET
+135 PYSRVPAPGSM
-145 TPHSIFVTAIDTNPL
+145 PHSIFVTAIDTNPL
-160 APPPEVVLSEEPRAF
+160 APPPEVILSEEPRAF
-175 TQGLQVLK
+175 TQGLQLLK
-183 SLTAGKLF
+183 TLTDGKLY

-198 NLPGVEQDFVTV
+198 NLPGCDLDFVTV

-220 LVGTHIHFLDPVS
+220 LVGTHVHFLDPVS
-233 EKKTV
+233 EKKTI
-238 WYINY
+238 WNINY

-251 LFATGKLSSE
+251 LFTTGKLSVE

-269 VVKEP
+269 AIKNP
-274 KLVRTVIGANIADL
+274 KLVKTILGANLTDL
-288 TADNLEGEN
+288 TDGNLEEGEN
-297 DRLISGSALSGRTA
+297 RLVSGSVLSGRNA
-311 EGPFAYLGRY
+311 QGPFEFLGRY
-321 ALQVTALK
+321 ALQVTGLK
-329 EGDHRD
+329 EGNHRD

-340 GPGFNKYSVVPVF
+340 GPGFNKFSVVPVF
-353 ASSWIGQGKKVA
+353 ASSWLGQGKKFP

-399 LITDDTEQAKQLGC
+399 LISEDTEQAKELGC

-437 LRKSLTTIEVEG
+437 LRKNLTKIEIEG

>member
-1 MITIKKGL
+1 M
-9 DLPIA
+9 
-14 GEPSALIENGP
+14 
-25 VVRSVALIGPDYIGM
+25 
-40 KPTLLVEV
+40 
-48 GDTVK
+48 
-53 KGQLLFSDK
+53 Q
-62 KTEGVLYTAPVAG
+62 
-75 KITEINR
+75 
-82 GAKRV
+82 
-87 FQSMVIEVEG
+87 
-97 DEEETFTSY
+97 
-106 GESDLTSLTREQ
+106 
-118 VQENLLKSGL
+118 SGL
-128 WSSLRTR
+128 WTSLRTR

-183 SLTAGKLF
+183 SLTEGKLY

-198 NLPGVEQDFVTV
+198 NLPGLELDFVTV

-220 LVGTHIHFLDPVS
+220 LAGTHIHFLDPVS

-251 LFATGKLSSE
+251 LFSTGKLDTD

-269 VVKEP
+269 AVKNP
-274 KLVRTVIGANIADL
+274 RLVKTVLGASLQDL
-288 TADNLEGEN
+288 TEDNLNEGEN
-297 DRLISGSALSGRTA
+297 RLISGSVFSGRTGQ
-311 EGPFAYLGRY
+311 ETFAYLGRY
-321 ALQVTALK
+321 ALQVTVLK
-329 EGDHRD
+329 EGNHRD

-340 GPGFNKYSVVPVF
+340 GPGFNKFSVVPVF
-353 ASSWIGQGKKVA
+353 ASSWLGQGKKFP

-399 LITDDTEQAKQLGC
+399 LITEDTEGAKELGC

-420 LSLCT
+420 VSLCT

-437 LRKSLTTIEVEG
+437 LRQNLTKIEVEG

>member
-14 GEPSALIENGP
+14 GAPSALIENGP
-25 VVRSVALIGPDYIGM
+25 VIRSVAVIGPDYIGM
-40 KPTLLVEV
+40 KPTLAVDV

-62 KTEGVLYTAPVAG
+62 KTEGVIYTSPVAG
-75 KITEINR
+75 KVTEINR
-82 GAKRV
+82 GAKRA
-87 FQSMVIEVEG
+87 FQSLVIEVQGE
-97 DEEETFTSY
+97 DEETFTSY
-106 GESDLTSLTREQ
+106 SDEELTHLTQEQ
-118 VQENLLKSGL
+118 VQQNLLQSGL
-128 WSSLRTR
+128 WTSLRTR
-135 PYSRVPSPET
+135 PYSRVPAPGSV
-145 TPHSIFVTAIDTNPL
+145 PHSIFVTAIDTNPL

-175 TQGLQVLK
+175 TQGLQVLQA
-183 SLTAGKLF
+183 LTTGRVY

-198 NLPGVEQDFVTV
+198 NLPGCELDFVTV

-220 LVGTHIHFLDPVS
+220 LAGTHIHFLDPVS

-238 WYINY
+238 WTINY

-251 LFATGKLSSE
+251 LFATGKLSTE
-261 RVISIAGP
+261 RVVSIAGP
-269 VVKEP
+269 VVKTP
-274 KLVRTVIGANIADL
+274 KLVRTVLGANLQDL
-288 TADNLEGEN
+288 TDGNLEEGEN
-297 DRLISGSALSGRTA
+297 RVISGSALSGRTGA
-311 EGPFAYLGRY
+311 GPFAYLGRY

-329 EGDHRD
+329 EGNHRD

-340 GPGFNKYSVVPVF
+340 GPGFDKFSVVPVF
-353 ASSWIGQGKKVA
+353 ASSWLGPGKKFS

-399 LITDDTEQAKQLGC
+399 LITEDTEQAKELGC

-437 LRKSLTTIEVEG
+437 LRDSLTKIEIEG

>member
-14 GEPSALIENGP
+14 GEPSALIEDGP
-25 VVRSVALIGPDYIGM
+25 AIRSVALIGPDYVGM
-40 KPTLLVEV
+40 KPTLAVDV
-48 GDTVK
+48 GDNVK
-53 KGQLLFSDK
+53 KGQMIFSDK
-62 KTEGVLYTAPVAG
+62 KTEGVIFTSPVAG
-75 KITEINR
+75 KVTEINR

-87 FQSMVIEVEG
+87 FQSMVIEVQG
-97 DEEETFTSY
+97 SDEETFASY
-106 GESDLTSLTREQ
+106 SDEALASLTRDQ

-128 WSSLRTR
+128 WTSLRTR
-135 PYSRVPSPET
+135 PYSRVPAPGTE
-145 TPHSIFVTAIDTNPL
+145 PHSIFVTAIDTNPL
-160 APPPEVVLSEEPRAF
+160 APPPEVVLGEEPRAF
-175 TQGLQVLK
+175 TQGLQVLQT
-183 SLTAGKLF
+183 LTEGKLY

-198 NLPGVEQDFVTV
+198 NLPGCELDFVTV

-220 LVGTHIHFLDPVS
+220 LAGTHIHFLDPVS

-238 WYINY
+238 WNINY

-251 LFATGKLSSE
+251 LFATGKLYTD
-261 RVISIAGP
+261 RVVSLAGP
-269 VVKEP
+269 VVKHP
-274 KLVRTVIGANIADL
+274 KLLKTTLGASLLDL
-288 TADNLEGEN
+288 TEGNLEEGEN
-297 DRLISGSALSGRTA
+297 RLISGSALSGRNSQ
-311 EGPFAYLGRY
+311 GPFAYLGRY
-321 ALQVTALK
+321 AVQVTVLK
-329 EGDHRD
+329 EGNHRD

-340 GPGFNKYSVVPVF
+340 GPGFDKFSVVPVF
-353 ASSWIGQGKKVA
+353 ISSWFGQGKKRS

-399 LITDDTEQAKQLGC
+399 LITEDTEQAKELGC

-437 LRKSLTTIEVEG
+437 LRNNLTKIEIEG

>member
-14 GEPSALIENGP
+14 GVPSALIENGP
-25 VVRSVALIGPDYIGM
+25 AVRSVALIGPDYIGM

-62 KTEGVLYTAPVAG
+62 KTEGVLFTAPVAG
-75 KITEINR
+75 KVTEINR
-82 GAKRV
+82 GAKRA

-106 GESDLTSLTREQ
+106 GEGDLTSLTREQ
-118 VQENLLKSGL
+118 VQDNLLKSGL
-128 WSSLRTR
+128 WTSLRTR

-145 TPHSIFVTAIDTNPL
+145 TPNSIFVTAIDTNPL

-183 SLTAGKLF
+183 TLTTGKVF

-251 LFATGKLSSE
+251 LFATGQLSSE

-274 KLVRTVIGANIADL
+274 KLVRTVLGANISDL
-288 TADNLEGEN
+288 VEGNLEGDM

-311 EGPFAYLGRY
+311 QGPFAYLGRY

-329 EGDHRD
+329 EGTHRD

-399 LITDDTEQAKQLGC
+399 LITEDTEQAKQLGC

-437 LRKSLTTIEVEG
+437 LRKSLTTIEIEG

>member
-14 GEPSALIENGP
+14 GVPSALIENGP
-25 VVRSVALIGPDYIGM
+25 AVRSVALIGPDYIGM

-62 KTEGVLYTAPVAG
+62 KTEGVLFTAPVAG
-75 KITEINR
+75 KVTEINR
-82 GAKRV
+82 GAKRA

-106 GESDLTSLTREQ
+106 GEGDLTSLTREQ
-118 VQENLLKSGL
+118 VQDNLLKSGL
-128 WSSLRTR
+128 WTSLRTR

-145 TPHSIFVTAIDTNPL
+145 TPNSIFVTAIDTNPL

-183 SLTAGKLF
+183 TLTTDKVF

-251 LFATGKLSSE
+251 LFATGQLSSE

-274 KLVRTVIGANIADL
+274 KLVRTVLGANISDL
-288 TADNLEGEN
+288 VEGNLEGDM

-311 EGPFAYLGRY
+311 QGPFAYLGRY

-329 EGDHRD
+329 EGTHRD

-399 LITDDTEQAKQLGC
+399 LITEDTEQAKQLGC

-437 LRKSLTTIEVEG
+437 LRKSLTTIEIEG

>member
-14 GEPSALIENGP
+14 GVPSALIENGP
-25 VVRSVALIGPDYIGM
+25 AVRSVALIGPDYIGM

-62 KTEGVLYTAPVAG
+62 KTEGVLFTAPVAG
-75 KITEINR
+75 KVTEINR
-82 GAKRV
+82 GAKRA

-106 GESDLTSLTREQ
+106 GEGDLTSLTREQ
-118 VQENLLKSGL
+118 VQDNLLKSGL
-128 WSSLRTR
+128 WTSLRTR

-145 TPHSIFVTAIDTNPL
+145 TPNSIFVTAIDTNPL

-183 SLTAGKLF
+183 TLTTGKVF

-251 LFATGKLSSE
+251 LFATGQLSSE

-274 KLVRTVIGANIADL
+274 KLVRTVLGANINDL
-288 TADNLEGEN
+288 VEGNLEGDM

-311 EGPFAYLGRY
+311 QGPFAYLGRY

-329 EGDHRD
+329 EGTHRD

-399 LITDDTEQAKQLGC
+399 LITEDTEQAKQLGC

-437 LRKSLTTIEVEG
+437 LRKSLTTIEIEG

>member
-14 GEPSALIENGP
+14 GVPSALIENGP
-25 VVRSVALIGPDYIGM
+25 AVRSVALIGPDYIGM

-62 KTEGVLYTAPVAG
+62 KTEGVLFTAPVAG
-75 KITEINR
+75 KVTEINR
-82 GAKRV
+82 GAKRA

-106 GESDLTSLTREQ
+106 GEGDLTSLTREQ
-118 VQENLLKSGL
+118 VQDNLLKSGL
-128 WSSLRTR
+128 WTSLRTR

-160 APPPEVVLSEEPRAF
+160 APPPEVVLSEEPRGF

-183 SLTAGKLF
+183 TLTTGKVF

-251 LFATGKLSSE
+251 LFATGQLSSE

-274 KLVRTVIGANIADL
+274 KLVRTVLGANINDL
-288 TADNLEGEN
+288 VEGNLEGDM

-311 EGPFAYLGRY
+311 QGPFAYLGRY

-329 EGDHRD
+329 EGTHRD

-399 LITDDTEQAKQLGC
+399 LITEDTEQAKQLGC

-437 LRKSLTTIEVEG
+437 LRKSLTTIEIEG

>member
-14 GEPSALIENGP
+14 GEPSARIEDGP
-25 VVRSVALIGPDYIGM
+25 VIRSVALIGPDYIGM
-40 KPTLLVEV
+40 KPTLAVEV
-48 GDTVK
+48 GDSVK
-53 KGQLLFSDK
+53 KGQMLFSDK
-62 KTEGVLYTAPVAG
+62 KTEGVIYTSPVAG
-75 KITEINR
+75 KVTEINR

-87 FQSMVIEVEG
+87 FQSMVIEVQG
-97 DEEETFTSY
+97 SDEETFTSY
-106 GESDLTSLTREQ
+106 EDAELAGLTRDQVEQ
-118 VQENLLKSGL
+118 NLLQSGL
-128 WSSLRTR
+128 WTSLRTR
-135 PYSRVPSPET
+135 PFSRVPQPGS

-160 APPPEVVLSEEPRAF
+160 AAPPEVVLSEEPRAF

-183 SLTAGKLF
+183 ALTEGKLY

-198 NLPGVEQDFVTV
+198 NLPGCELDIVTV

-220 LVGTHIHFLDPVS
+220 LAGTHIHYLDPVS

-238 WYINY
+238 WSINY

-251 LFATGKLSSE
+251 LFSTGKLDTD

-269 VVKEP
+269 AVKNP
-274 KLVRTVIGANIADL
+274 RLVKTVLGASLQDL
-288 TADNLEGEN
+288 TEDNLNEGEN
-297 DRLISGSALSGRTA
+297 RLISGSVFSGRTGQ
-311 EGPFAYLGRY
+311 ETFAYLGRY
-321 ALQVTALK
+321 ALQVTVLK
-329 EGDHRD
+329 EGNHRD

-340 GPGFNKYSVVPVF
+340 GPGFNKFSVVPVF
-353 ASSWIGQGKKVA
+353 ASSWLGQGKKFP

-399 LITDDTEQAKQLGC
+399 LITEDTEGAKELGC

-420 LSLCT
+420 VSLCT

-437 LRKSLTTIEVEG
+437 LRQNLTKIEVEG

>member
-14 GEPSALIENGP
+14 GAPSALIENGP
-25 VVRSVALIGPDYIGM
+25 VIRSVAVIGPDYVGM
-40 KPTLLVEV
+40 KPTLVVDV
-48 GDTVK
+48 GDIVK

-62 KTEGVLYTAPVAG
+62 KTEGVIYTAPAAG
-75 KITEINR
+75 KVTEINR
-82 GAKRV
+82 GAKRA
-87 FQSMVIEVEG
+87 FQSLVIEVQG
-97 DEEETFTSY
+97 SDEETFASY
-106 GESDLTSLTREQ
+106 SDDALGNLTREQ
-118 VQENLLKSGL
+118 VEENLLQSGL
-128 WSSLRTR
+128 WNSLRTR
-135 PYSRVPSPET
+135 PYSRVPAPGS

-175 TQGLQVLK
+175 TQGLQVLRT
-183 SLTAGKLF
+183 LTAGRLY

-198 NLPGVEQDFVTV
+198 NLPGCELDYVTV

-220 LVGTHIHFLDPVS
+220 LAGTHIHFLDPVS

-238 WYINY
+238 WTINY

-251 LFATGKLSSE
+251 LFTTGKLYSE

-269 VVKEP
+269 VVKNP
-274 KLVRTVIGANIADL
+274 KLVRTVLGASLQDL
-288 TADNLEGEN
+288 TEGNLEEGEN
-297 DRLISGSALSGRTA
+297 RLISGSALSGRTA
-311 EGPFAYLGRY
+311 KGPFAYLGRY
-321 ALQVTALK
+321 ALQVTVLK
-329 EGDHRD
+329 EGTHRD

-340 GPGFNKYSVVPVF
+340 GPGFEKFSVVPVF
-353 ASSWIGQGKKVA
+353 VSSWLGPGKKFS

-399 LITDDTEQAKQLGC
+399 LITDDTEQAKELGC

-425 FVCPGKYNYGSL
+425 FVCPGKYNYGSM
-437 LRKSLTTIEVEG
+437 LRDSLTKIEIEG

>member
-9 DLPIA
+9 NLPIA
-14 GEPSALIENGP
+14 GAPSALIENGP
-25 VVRSVALIGPDYIGM
+25 TIRSVAVIGPDYIGM
-40 KPTLLVEV
+40 KPTLVVDV

-62 KTEGVLYTAPVAG
+62 KTEGVIYTAPVAG
-75 KITEINR
+75 KVTEINR
-82 GAKRV
+82 GAKRA
-87 FQSMVIEVEG
+87 FQSLVIEPQG
-97 DEEETFTSY
+97 SDEETFTSY
-106 GESDLTSLTREQ
+106 SDDALASLTREQ
-118 VQENLLKSGL
+118 VEENLLQSGL
-128 WSSLRTR
+128 WTSLRTR
-135 PYSRVPSPET
+135 PYSRVPAPGS

-175 TQGLQVLK
+175 TQGLQVLRA
-183 SLTAGKLF
+183 LTAGRLY

-198 NLPGVEQDFVTV
+198 NLPGCELDFVTV

-220 LVGTHIHFLDPVS
+220 LAGTHIHFLDPVS

-238 WYINY
+238 WTINY
-243 QDVIAIGK
+243 QDVISIGK
-251 LFATGKLSSE
+251 LFTTGKLSME

-269 VVKEP
+269 VVKQP
-274 KLVRTVIGANIADL
+274 KLVRTVSGASLQDL
-288 TADNLEGEN
+288 TEGNLEAGEN
-297 DRLISGSALSGRTA
+297 RLISGSALSGRTGK
-311 EGPFAYLGRY
+311 GPFAYLGRY
-321 ALQVTALK
+321 ALQVTVLK
-329 EGDHRD
+329 EGNHRD

-340 GPGFNKYSVVPVF
+340 GPGFEKFSVVPVF
-353 ASSWIGQGKKVA
+353 ASSWLGPGKKFP

-399 LITDDTEQAKQLGC
+399 LITDDTEQAKELGC

-437 LRKSLTTIEVEG
+437 LRDSLTKIEIEG

>member
-14 GEPSALIENGP
+14 GVPSALIENGP
-25 VVRSVALIGPDYIGM
+25 AVRSVALIGPDYIGM

-62 KTEGVLYTAPVAG
+62 KTEGVLFTAPVAG
-75 KITEINR
+75 KVIEINR
-82 GAKRV
+82 GAKRA

-106 GESDLTSLTREQ
+106 GEGDLTSLTREQ
-118 VQENLLKSGL
+118 VQDNLLKSGL
-128 WSSLRTR
+128 WTSLRTR

-183 SLTAGKLF
+183 TLTTGKVF

-251 LFATGKLSSE
+251 LFATGQLSSE
-261 RVISIAGP
+261 RVISVAGP

-274 KLVRTVIGANIADL
+274 KLVRTVLGANISDL
-288 TADNLEGEN
+288 VEGNLEGDM

-311 EGPFAYLGRY
+311 QGPFAYLGRY

-329 EGDHRD
+329 EGTHRD

-399 LITDDTEQAKQLGC
+399 LITEDTEQAKQLGC

-437 LRKSLTTIEVEG
+437 LRKSLTTIEIEG